1 MFGIKYREKVY
12 FAEFTIPNGI
22 NIPSAIINLER
33 AGLRRVLYITRRRLK
48 LFAGFDTVS
57 LTRKS

>member
-22 NIPSAIINLER
+22 NIPGAIVNLER
-33 AGLRRVLYITRRRLK
+33 AGLRRVFYIT
-48 LFAGFDTVS
+48 
-57 LTRKS
+57 